1 MGFAVYPR
9 QKSAADSQG
18 AIRKAGDDGLLSR
31 KYLRWV
37 LAGFWLFGAL
47 LQLQP
52 NWWQPGQISQTI
64 GGYIG
69 MGGLNTRLVDP
80 ILKQIST
87 VTANI
92 EVPLNIALIVVFL
105 ALGIGLAVVK
115 EEQLPPFLIASIV
128 ASVVFWYLSEAFG
141 GILTGMA
148 TDFNSGLLVVIM
160 ALACWPKVQALRAAR
175 ARVAREARE
184 TQESGTAQRA

>member
-1 MGFAVYPR
+1 
-9 QKSAADSQG
+9 
-18 AIRKAGDDGLLSR
+18 
-31 KYLRWV
+31 
-37 LAGFWLFGAL
+37 
-47 LQLQP
+47 
-52 NWWQPGQISQTI
+52 
-64 GGYIG
+64 
-69 MGGLNTRLVDP
+69 MGGLNTWLVDP
-80 ILKQIST
+80 VLKQIST

-115 EEQLPPFLIASIV
+115 EEQLRPFLIASIV